1 MIISCTSSGIVNRE
15 TPARGITNIADAGF
29 GHILLDL
36 TIACSSGELEN
47 IGKPK
52 LKETRDQDKVLVSEH
67 PEELHN
73 VMKPMLEQ
81 CAKKRLHCSIAM
93 SPYLMRHTKRD
104 DLNGLIRELAGES
117 IKICG
122 QIGCR
127 FLIVRPLFAGIP
139 DYEIWNRNREFY
151 LYLAN
156 CAKEYDVQ
164 ILLENQCK
172 DMNGRL
178 VRGICADAYAAAEWV
193 DRLNAEAGEEC
204 FGFCMDVGTCN
215 LCSQNMYDFAVILGN
230 KLKAVI
236 LRDCD
241 GNTERDLLPFTAGK
255 KGQTQTD
262 WLNLI
267 RGLRE
272 IDFDGELV
280 INFAETVGAFSH
292 LFRPQLIKLAKSVA
306 DYFKWQIEI
315 EKVLK
320 KYPSRVLFGAG
331 NMCKNYM
338 QCYGEKYPP
347 LFTCDNNQKLWGT
360 EFCGLT
366 VKAPEALKNLSDDC
380 AVFICN
386 IFYREIE
393 AQLKQ
398 MGVKNPIE
406 FFNDEYMPALDFGS
420 LEDRER

>member
-1 MIISCTSSGIVNRE
+1 MIISCTPSGIVNRE
-15 TPARGITNIADAGF
+15 TPARGITSIADAGF
-29 GHILLDL
+29 EHVLLDL
-36 TIACSSGELEN
+36 TIACSPGQLEN
-47 IGKPK
+47 VGKPK
-52 LKETRDQDKVLVSEH
+52 PKETRDQDEVLVSEY

-81 CAKKRLHCSIAM
+81 CAKKQLHCSIAM
-93 SPYLMRHTKRD
+93 SPYLMRNTKRD
-104 DLNGLIRELAGES
+104 DLNGLIQKLAEES

-127 FLIVRPLFAGIP
+127 FLIIRPLFAGIP
-139 DYEIWNRNREFY
+139 DNEVWERNREYY

-178 VRGICADAYAAAEWV
+178 VRGICADGYTAAEWV
-193 DRLNAEAGEEC
+193 DRLNAEAGEER
-204 FGFCMDVGTCN
+204 FGFCMDVGACN
-215 LCSQNMYDFAVILGN
+215 LCGQNMYDFIMPLGN
-230 KLKAVI
+230 RLKAVI

-241 GNTERDLLPFTAGK
+241 GNTESDLLPFTTGK
-255 KGQTQTD
+255 KRQTQTD
-262 WLNLI
+262 WFSLI

-272 IDFDGELV
+272 IGFDGELV
-280 INFAETVGAFSH
+280 INFAETARAFSH
-292 LFRPQLIKLAKSVA
+292 LFRPQLVKLAKLVA

-338 QCYGEKYPP
+338 EYYGEKYPP
-347 LFTCDNNQKLWGT
+347 LFTCDNNKKLWDT
-360 EFCGLT
+360 EFCGLA
-366 VKAPEALKNLSDDC
+366 VKAPEVLKDLPDDC

-393 AQLKQ
+393 TQLRQ
-398 MGVKNPIE
+398 MGIKNPIE
-406 FFNDEYMPALDFGS
+406 FFNDECMPDLDFDS